1 MSFIY
6 CDSQV
11 MPLSFRYTYSHK
23 IFILTNFIVVRI
35 KYFILTNLIVIRI
48 KHLYLLY
55 NLNGIQFKSRIITE
69 KFIYLSNKSMA
80 EFHKKGSVAEYL
92 QALKASPRLG
102 QQVVHHE
109 VLEARPAR
117 FGKNRIDWPKALEG
131 AWKPMGIETLYQHQ
145 VSATDAVR
153 KGENVIVS
161 TPTASGKSLIYNL
174 PVFEQIMGSPDS
186 TALYLF
192 PLKALAQDQLRSLQ
206 ELSSLLPEELRPAAA
221 IYDGDTNAYQRKK
234 LRDRAPNILITNPD
248 MLHLSMLGYH
258 SVWGNYFARLTHVI
272 LDEVHTYRG
281 IFGSHMAWVLRRLK
295 RICAYYGSTPRFIL
309 SSATVANPAELA
321 RDLLGE
327 GATVISKSGA
337 PRAKRHF
344 IFLNPIDS
352 AATAASLLIESS
364 LKRGLRTIVYTQSRK
379 LTELVSIW
387 TQQRLGVLADKLCS
401 YRAGYLPEERREIET
416 RLSEGSLLGVI
427 ATSALE
433 LGIDIGDLDICILVG
448 YPGTVMT
455 TWQRGGRVGRKENE
469 SLIILV
475 GLEDSLDQYFMRNP
489 KDFFDR
495 EVEATVLNP
504 RNKTI
509 VKLHL
514 ICAAA
519 EQPIKTD
526 EALVQD
532 TGVLEVVEELVSEA
546 SLLLTA
552 DGNYWVGAR
561 KYPHRDVDLRGS
573 GQTFVIRNNADGS
586 VLGGIDFMRCF
597 KECHP
602 GAVYLHRGKTW
613 LIKHLD
619 LETHEVTAVRKN
631 VNYFTKTMG
640 NKTTEILKTYQTKEL
655 ENFRV
660 SFGNLRV
667 TDTVTGFQR
676 RLVSGQKQISTESLD
691 LPPLI
696 FETEGLWIEIP
707 EAIQKRIE
715 REQYH
720 FMGGIHALEH
730 GAISIF
736 PLLVLCDRND
746 VGGIAHPFH
755 EQLLQAAVFIYDGY
769 PGGVGLARKAF
780 EKIDEL
786 LHLTQKTIGDCPCE
800 SGCPSCVH
808 SPKCGSGNRPIDKQ
822 SALEILAD
830 LLSGKIADET
840 DSHKI
845 TGSTAEEFRVS
856 GPERKIGKIKPP
868 PRYGVFDVETRRSA
882 AEVGGWHHAD
892 RMGISV
898 AILYDSAADNFKTYL
913 ENDIPDLIKD
923 LQSFELVIGFN
934 NKRFDNQVLSAY
946 SEFNLAS
953 LPTLDIMEVI
963 TNRLGY
969 RLSLDRLAEH
979 TLGVKK
985 SANGLLALQWYK
997 EGRIDE
1003 IISYCRHDV
1012 KITRDLFLFGLENSY
1027 LLFQNK
1033 AGSIVRLPVDFSV
1046 YL

>member
-1 MSFIY
+1 M
-6 CDSQV
+6 D
-11 MPLSFRYTYSHK
+11 
-23 IFILTNFIVVRI
+23 NFQQ
-35 KYFILTNLIVIRI
+35 N
-48 KHLYLLY
+48 
-55 NLNGIQFKSRIITE
+55 S
-69 KFIYLSNKSMA
+69 
-80 EFHKKGSVAEYL
+80 SVAEYL
-92 QALKASPRLG
+92 TALKSSPRLG

-109 VLEARPAR
+109 KLAEHSAV
-117 FGKNRIDWPKALEG
+117 FGKNRIDWPESLEEAL
-131 AWKPMGIETLYQHQ
+131 KQMGIEALYSHQ
-145 VSATDAVR
+145 VIATDAVR
-153 KGENVIVS
+153 RGENVIVS

-174 PVFEQIMGSPDS
+174 PVFEQIMRAPDS

-192 PLKALAQDQLRSLQ
+192 PLKALAQDQLRAIQ
-206 ELSSLLPEELRPAAA
+206 ELASMLPEELVPAAA
-221 IYDGDTNAYQRKK
+221 IYDGDTTAYQRKK
-234 LRDRAPNILITNPD
+234 LRDRPPNILITNPD

-258 SVWGNYFARLTHVI
+258 SIWSSFFARLTHVI

-295 RICAYYGSTPRFIL
+295 RICAYYGSRPQFIL
-309 SSATVANPAELA
+309 SSATVANPDELA

-327 GATVISKSGA
+327 EATVISESGA
-337 PRAKRHF
+337 PRAKRNFVF
-344 IFLNPIDS
+344 INPSDS
-352 AATAASLLIESS
+352 AATAASLLIEAS

-387 TQQRLGVLADKLCS
+387 TQQRLGKLSSKLTS
-401 YRAGYLPEERREIET
+401 YRAGYLPEERREIEA
-416 RLSEGSLLGVI
+416 RLSDGSLLGVI

-455 TWQRGGRVGRKENE
+455 TWQRGGRVGRKQNE

-475 GLEDSLDQYFMRNP
+475 ALEDSLDQHFMRNP
-489 KDFFDR
+489 KDFFSR
-495 EVEATVLNP
+495 EVESTVLNP
-504 RNKTI
+504 LNRTI
-509 VKLHL
+509 VKRHL

-526 EALVQD
+526 ELLVQD
-532 TGVLEVVEELVSEA
+532 AAVREVVDELVEEA

-561 KYPHRDVDLRGS
+561 KYPHRDLDLRGT
-573 GQTFVIRNNADGS
+573 GQTFVIRNKTDGS
-586 VLGGIDFMRCF
+586 ALGAIDFMRCF

-613 LIKHLD
+613 LITELD

-631 VNYFTKTMG
+631 VNYFTRTMG
-640 NKTTEILKTYQTKEL
+640 NKTTEILKTYHSAQMH
-655 ENFRV
+655 NFRV
-660 SFGNLRV
+660 SFGYLRV

-676 RLVSGQKQISTESLD
+676 RLVAGQKMIGMEQLD
-691 LPPLI
+691 LPPLV

-707 EAIQKRIE
+707 QEVQKRIE

-755 EQLLQAAVFIYDGY
+755 EQLSKAAVFIYDGY

-786 LHLTQKTIGDCPCE
+786 LSLTQKTIGDCPCE
-800 SGCPSCVH
+800 LGCPSCVH

-822 SALEILAD
+822 SALEILAA
-830 LLSGKIADET
+830 LMKNKTAAAIREQTGKI
-840 DSHKI
+840 I
-845 TGSTAEEFRVS
+845 PQEFRTA
-856 GPERKIGKIKPP
+856 GPEKKIAKALPP
-868 PRYGVFDVETRRSA
+868 ARYAVFDVETRRSA
-882 AEVGGWHHAD
+882 AEVGGWHRAD

-898 AILYDSAADNFKTYL
+898 AVLYDSVSDSFKTYL
-913 ENDIPDLIKD
+913 EKDIPDLISYLQTFD
-923 LQSFELVIGFN
+923 LVVGFN
-934 NKRFDNQVLSAY
+934 NKRFDNKVLSAY
-946 SEFNLAS
+946 SVFNLGS
-953 LPTLDIMEVI
+953 LPTLDIMEKI
-963 TNRLGY
+963 ANRLGY

-985 SANGLLALQWYK
+985 SANGLQALQWYK
-997 EGRIDE
+997 EGKMEE
-1003 IISYCRHDV
+1003 IISYCSQDV
-1012 KITRDLFLFGLENSY
+1012 KITRDIYLFGLKNRY

-1033 AGSIVRLPVDFSV
+1033 AGSIVRLPVDFST
-1046 YL
+1046 